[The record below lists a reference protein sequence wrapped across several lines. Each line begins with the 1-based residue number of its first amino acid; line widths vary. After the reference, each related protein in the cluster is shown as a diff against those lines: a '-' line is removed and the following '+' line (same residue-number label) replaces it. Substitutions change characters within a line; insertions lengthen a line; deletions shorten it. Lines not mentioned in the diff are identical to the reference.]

1 METEVENIYNRIDLL
16 CGYAGK
22 NRNRAKEHTM
32 IAQNLQSWK
41 ERRFPLIAGTLHWLL
56 TFGLERLILVVSPA
70 EHFLDYCLCKV
81 ILWVAL
87 YGFWHLIW
95 KAFFAPNCKKSRERH
110 IVLFAL
116 PMLAV
121 LVIWLFL
128 RHSFTPPGDEFNLF
142 TRATQLDSFAFWFN
156 YPSGYYWIMGIML
169 VPVPMGPIYI
179 KLVLQALI
187 CGYCLTRQ
195 YERSGLVRS
204 LPLYLLFLLPF
215 VLEQGISAHRLPI
228 YGMLYLF
235 LAAKLMYDRLDGCHL
250 DWKTLVLESVI
261 LAVLA
266 IWRTEGIYFS
276 VLGIIL
282 IVVAYRVPLKKASL
296 KKLLCYVLIFAAV
309 ALPQLSAYTDIPYPA
324 SLRTKPLCGY
334 ALVNMFRNGLTEEM
348 IDREDWEA
356 INTYLP
362 FETIHEYNEKHGD
375 YNYSWAFIMN
385 DTEPDVS
392 YDDQEKF
399 CDATKNVILH
409 NLPIYLKSQ
418 FNAWMYTSDQY
429 TVDSSLNPLILLL
442 NLSSRVLYPAILALL
457 FCIYALLRKRWLTF
471 WLAGG
476 ALCNWA
482 MVTALMPA
490 AYAKYFYVTY
500 LLGYFLLFMGICQ
513 LISGKKKAF
522 YG

>member
-1 METEVENIYNRIDLL
+1 MGTLNSKRQ
-16 CGYAGK
+16 G
-22 NRNRAKEHTM
+22 
-32 IAQNLQSWK
+32 QSAT
-41 ERRFPLIAGTLHWLL
+41 PLAIGTLHWLL
-56 TFGLERLILVVSPA
+56 TFWLERRILVVSPS
-70 EHFLDYCLCKV
+70 EHLLDYCLCKA
-81 ILWVAL
+81 ILWVVL
-87 YGFWHLIW
+87 FGFWNLLW
-95 KAFFAPNCKKSRERH
+95 NARLKGSRARR
-110 IVLFAL
+110 ILLFAL

-121 LVIWLFL
+121 LVVWLFQN
-128 RHSFTPPGDEFNLF
+128 HSFTPPGDEWNLF
-142 TRATQLDSFAFWFN
+142 SRATQLDNFAFWFN

-179 KLVLQALI
+179 KLVLQALV

-195 YERSGLVRS
+195 YERSGLLRS

-215 VLEQGISAHRLPI
+215 VLDQGISAHRLPI

-235 LAAKLMYDRLDGCHL
+235 LVAKLMYDRLDGCHL
-250 DWKTLVLESVI
+250 DWKTLIWESI
-261 LAVLA
+261 LLAVLA

-282 IVVAYRVPLKKASL
+282 IVVAYRIPLKMGSL
-296 KKLLCYVLIFAAV
+296 KKLVCYVLIFAAV
-309 ALPQLSAYTDIPYPA
+309 ALPQLSAYTNAPYPT

-348 IDREDWEA
+348 IDPEDWEA

-362 FETIHEYNEKHGD
+362 FETIHSYNEKHGD
-375 YNYSWAFIMN
+375 YNYAWAFIMN
-385 DTEPDVS
+385 NTQPNVG

-399 CDATKNVILH
+399 CDASKRVVLQ

-418 FNAWMYTSDQY
+418 FHAWQYTSDQY
-429 TVDSSLNPLILLL
+429 T
-442 NLSSRVLYPAILALL
+442 LSSEASLQDQIQILSNRVVYPTALVFL
-457 FCIYALLRKRWLTF
+457 FCLYALLRKRWLTF

-476 ALCNWA
+476 AIGNW
-482 MVTALMPA
+482 VIVLALMPA

-500 LLGYFLLFMGICQ
+500 LLGYFLLCMGICQ
-513 LISGKKKAF
+513 LLTGKKKAH

>member
-1 METEVENIYNRIDLL
+1 MV
-16 CGYAGK
+16 GK
-22 NRNRAKEHTM
+22 TSIISVLQNQNKEQIMSTRNS
-32 IAQNLQSWK
+32 QQWK
-41 ERRFPLIAGTLHWLL
+41 GVRFPLIVGTLHWLL
-56 TFGLERLILVVSPA
+56 TFGLERLILVVSPT
-70 EHFLDYCLCKV
+70 EHLFDYCLCKA
-81 ILWVAL
+81 ILWAAL
-87 YGFWHLIW
+87 YGFWKLIW
-95 KAFFAPNCKKSRERH
+95 KAFFSPNSKKSRERR

-116 PMLAV
+116 PVLAV
-121 LVIWLFL
+121 LVVWLFL
-128 RHSFTPPGDEFNLF
+128 RHSFTPPGDELNLF
-142 TRATQLDSFAFWFN
+142 NRATQLDSFAYWFN

-179 KLVLQALI
+179 KLVLQALV
-187 CGYCLTRQ
+187 CGYCLARQ

-250 DWKTLVLESVI
+250 DWKTLVLESAV

-282 IVVAYRVPLKKASL
+282 IVVAYRVSLKKASL

-309 ALPQLSAYTDIPYPA
+309 AAPQLSAYTNAPYPA

-348 IDREDWEA
+348 IAPEDQEA
-356 INTYLP
+356 IDAYLP
-362 FETIHEYNEKHGD
+362 FEVIHEYNETLGD
-375 YNYSWAFIMN
+375 TNYVSALVMAGVN
-385 DTEPDVS
+385 PDVS

-399 CDATKNVILH
+399 CDATKRVIVQ

-418 FNAWMYTSDQY
+418 FNAWRYTSDQY
-429 TVDSSLNPLILLL
+429 VVSPDMHLLTQIL
-442 NLSSRVLYPAILALL
+442 NLSSRVVYPAVLALL
-457 FCIYALLRKRWLTF
+457 FCIYALLRRRWLTF

-476 ALCNWA
+476 ALGNWA
-482 MVTALMPA
+482 MVTVLMPA

-513 LISGKKKAF
+513 LISGKKKGI

>member
-1 METEVENIYNRIDLL
+1 
-16 CGYAGK
+16 
-22 NRNRAKEHTM
+22 M
-32 IAQNLQSWK
+32 IAQNFQSWK

-56 TFGLERLILVVSPA
+56 TFGLERLILVVSPT
-70 EHFLDYCLCKV
+70 EHLLDYCLCKA

-95 KAFFAPNCKKSRERH
+95 KAFFAPSCKKSRERR

-116 PMLAV
+116 PMLAILAV
-121 LVIWLFL
+121 WLFL
-128 RHSFTPPGDEFNLF
+128 YHPFTPPGDELNLF
-142 TRATQLDSFAFWFN
+142 NRATQLDNFAFWFN

-179 KLVLQALI
+179 KLVLQALV
-187 CGYCLTRQ
+187 CGYCLARQ

-215 VLEQGISAHRLPI
+215 VLVQGISAHRLPI

-235 LAAKLMYDRLDGCHL
+235 LAAKLMYDRLDGCRL
-250 DWKTLVLESVI
+250 DRKTLVLESAI

-309 ALPQLSAYTDIPYPA
+309 ALPQLSAYTNVPYPA

-356 INTYLP
+356 INTYLT
-362 FETIHEYNEKHGD
+362 FETIHEHNEKHGD
-375 YNYSWAFIMN
+375 YNYVAAFIMN
-385 DTEPDVS
+385 ATEPDVD
-392 YDDQEKF
+392 YDAQEEF
-399 CDATKNVILH
+399 CAATKRVIVQ
-409 NLPIYLKSQ
+409 NLSIYLKSQ
-418 FNAWMYTSDQY
+418 FNAWNYTSDQY
-429 TVDSSLNPLILLL
+429 AVSPDIPLMERIQ
-442 NLSSRVLYPAILALL
+442 NLSSRVLYPTILVLL

-471 WLAGG
+471 WLTGG

-482 MVTALMPA
+482 MVTVLMPA

>member
-1 METEVENIYNRIDLL
+1 
-16 CGYAGK
+16 
-22 NRNRAKEHTM
+22 M
-32 IAQNLQSWK
+32 IAQKLQSWK
-41 ERRFPLIAGTLHWLL
+41 ERRFPLIVGSLHWLL
-56 TFGLERLILVVSPA
+56 TFWLERLILVVSPT
-70 EHFLDYCLCKV
+70 EHLLDYCLCKV

-87 YGFWHLIW
+87 YGFWNLIG
-95 KAFFAPNCKKSRERH
+95 KAFFAPHSKKSRERR

-121 LVIWLFL
+121 LVVWLFL

-179 KLVLQALI
+179 KLVLQALV
-187 CGYCLTRQ
+187 CGYCLARQ
-195 YERSGLVRS
+195 YERSGLLRS

-215 VLEQGISAHRLPI
+215 VLEQGISAHRLPV
-228 YGMLYLF
+228 YGMLFLF

-250 DWKTLVLESVI
+250 DWKTLVLESAI
-261 LAVLA
+261 LAVLS
-266 IWRTEGIYFS
+266 IWRTEGIYLS

-309 ALPQLSAYTDIPYPA
+309 ALPQLSAYTNAPYPA

-375 YNYSWAFIMN
+375 YNYAWAFIMN
-385 DTEPDVS
+385 DTEPNIG

-399 CDATKNVILH
+399 CDATKRVVIR

-418 FNAWMYTSDQY
+418 LNAWKYTSDQY
-429 TVDSSLNPLILLL
+429 VVSSDMAPLTQLL
-442 NLSSRVLYPAILALL
+442 NLSSRVVYPAVLALL
-457 FCIYALLRKRWLTF
+457 FCIYALIRKRWMTF

-476 ALCNWA
+476 AVCNWA

-500 LLGYFLLFMGICQ
+500 LMGYFLLFMGICQ
-513 LISGKKKAF
+513 LLTGKKKAR